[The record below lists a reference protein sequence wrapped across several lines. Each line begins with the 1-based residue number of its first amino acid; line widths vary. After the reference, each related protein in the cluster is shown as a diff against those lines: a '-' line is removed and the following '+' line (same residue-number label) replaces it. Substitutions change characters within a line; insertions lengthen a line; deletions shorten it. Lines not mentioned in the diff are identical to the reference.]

1 MSNSEEII
9 TLDPREI
16 KFLIHRDRAPEGFKL
31 LKEAIREIGVRQPLH
46 VRDISD
52 WPAKD
57 RKRPEGGLFR
67 WEAVFGEGRTTAL
80 KELYEETKDKRF
92 LALPA
97 IVKEIP
103 EGEIVGRFLS
113 ENLLRRPDSWLSQA
127 KLIETDVKNGA
138 GIKEIGAAY
147 HITEAHAA
155 KLLRVLSSV
164 SPKWKERLQDVPLNT
179 VEKLIQLP
187 RGSQDI
193 VLDVLTEAGQD
204 NLEAVIDKA
213 KELSEDAPLS
223 KRALKQSLQRVMEDL
238 DELRGL
244 LKLKRLHTSLGPTNL
259 GILLADKKFRAELDR
274 VGVNYGKF
282 LEVIK

>member
-1 MSNSEEII
+1 MKNSEQII
-9 TLDPREI
+9 SVSPLDV
-16 KFLIHRDRAPEGFKL
+16 KFLISRARPAEGFRL
-31 LKEAIREIGVRQPLH
+31 LKSAIAEQGVLQPLH
-46 VRDISD
+46 VRSIEH

-57 RKRPEGGLFR
+57 RRRPEGGTWK
-67 WEAVFGEGRTTAL
+67 WEALFGEGRTTAL
-80 KELYEETKDKRF
+80 KELYAETGDKRF

-97 IVKEIP
+97 IVKDIP

-138 GIKEIGAAY
+138 GIKDISAAY

-155 KLLRVLSSV
+155 KLLRVLTTV

-193 VLDVLTEAGQD
+193 ILDVLVEAGQE
-204 NLEAVIDKA
+204 NLDAVIDKA
-213 KELSEDAPLS
+213 KQISEDGPLS
-223 KRALKQSLQRVMEDL
+223 KTALRQSLQRVQEEL
-238 DELRGL
+238 DEIRGL
-244 LKLKRLHTSLGPTNL
+244 LKLKRLHASLGPVNL
-259 GILLADKKFRAELDR
+259 GILLKGKAFRAELDR
-274 VGVNYGKF
+274 VGINYSKF
-282 LEVIK
+282 LEATK

>member
-1 MSNSEEII
+1 MKNTEQII
-9 TLDPREI
+9 QIDPHSV
-16 KFLIHRDRAPEGFKL
+16 KFLISRTRAQQEFKL
-31 LKEAIREIGVRQPLH
+31 LRDSIKERGVLQPLH
-46 VRDISD
+46 VRSIEH

-57 RKRPEGGLFR
+57 RRRPEGGTWK

-80 KELYEETKDKRF
+80 KELYAETGDKRF

-97 IVKEIP
+97 IVKDIP

-127 KLIETDVKNGA
+127 KLIETDVRNGA
-138 GIKEIGAAY
+138 GIKEISAAY

-155 KLLRVLSSV
+155 KLLRVLATV

-193 VLDVLTEAGQD
+193 ILDVLTEAGQE
-204 NLEAVIDKA
+204 NLDAVIDKA
-213 KELSEDAPLS
+213 KQISEDGPLS
-223 KRALKQSLQRVMEDL
+223 KTALRQSLQRVQEEL
-238 DELRGL
+238 DEIRGL
-244 LKLKRLHTSLGPTNL
+244 LKLKRLHHALGVSNVL
-259 GILLADKKFRAELDR
+259 ILLKDKRFRAELDR
-274 VGVNYGKF
+274 VGINYSK
-282 LEVIK
+282 LIEATS